1 MVRPPHLLTLPLV
14 LVACAGTCMAQ
25 DKPSEPPAPEQPK
38 ELKVTRPKQPEPEPG
53 RDEKKEE
60 KPKDEK
66 QDPAKQP
73 ETPPAPVMPAPTPV
87 PPAPVPGPE
96 MGPTPGAQPGANSPN
111 AKPVVAPSEP
121 GAEPKSIDSPV
132 ASDMVRLGP
141 FTDEVDVKLLVKLVQ
156 EELKIQIIS
165 TDQALRDKKV
175 SLMPNAIEIKR
186 SELLPFLQL
195 LLEQNGQILTR
206 DVGNIWIIRPQT
218 ELNSGKPGEDSS
230 TTQVVSTLGL
240 KPTSLQNAIQ
250 AAMRSAGGQQPAAG
264 PIAYLDDLGVIVMTD
279 TPRRIDAIK
288 ALIAKIASE
297 QQNAEIVRFDLKYIA
312 APVARVRILELAGQF
327 TRALAPNTGNDPNA
341 AAMNQATTQP
351 GANASPNTSN
361 LAQRLIVNPQGNG
374 LLFRGRPDERA
385 FIEKLIPIVDM
396 PNDLVPRYYDIPAA
410 IIIAEQGSRQ
420 GLGELKIMRSLR
432 EGLTSSTGVV
442 NPGQPGQ
449 QLASSSAITEIGGP
463 CFIVDPEGRGFMYYG
478 TPEQQDRLQLIVQQ
492 FRDAVKRDDV
502 IYDFYKLKHAS
513 APDTAEIIRGL
524 IANQAVG
531 GSSSLLPGGRNST
544 TQGRRPN
551 APVTANTNPATP
563 SRSSTLGSTNEL
575 GEIVASDDIFVQAD
589 ERNNQLIVKAP
600 RRLQPQFARLIE
612 KLDLRRAQ
620 VYLDCKIVVVT
631 DTDESRIAVETQLLN
646 ANGTG
651 GALRTLFPNSAMPLP
666 PNSITQFPVIV
677 PALGGATGAIIK
689 TGSVAATIIAIAN
702 TTDARIVAS
711 PQLLV
716 DDNEEAEVASL
727 EQRPSATTT
736 QSGQAGSTEIG
747 FGGYEDAGPKLKV
760 KPRISTGNSLS
771 INYEIELSAFV
782 GDPPSP
788 NVPPAKQKNNIKSA
802 SVTLPSDSTLVVG
815 GLSFEQ
821 KTKTVFKV
829 PLLGDIPIIGQ
840 AFRDERVSN
849 NKRTFY
855 VFITPRIMRDQG
867 FDDLRLNTEGPASSV
882 RVNDALPAPVP
893 STIPISP
900 LPQPLRTPSGDQN
913 GWNGPNL
920 GYPESSPASTPARR
934 TPGTSEPG

>member
-1 MVRPPHLLTLPLV
+1 MVRPAHLITLPLV
-14 LVACAGTCMAQ
+14 LALAAGTCLAQ
-25 DKPSEPPAPEQPK
+25 DKPADQPNDAEAARKREFLEKLEELKKATAPKADPPA
-38 ELKVTRPKQPEPEPG
+38 T
-53 RDEKKEE
+53 
-60 KPKDEK
+60 
-66 QDPAKQP
+66 
-73 ETPPAPVMPAPTPV
+73 TPAPAQPQPAPAVNPAATVPTTPAANQ
-87 PPAPVPGPE
+87 PAGDQPAGPPNPAP
-96 MGPTPGAQPGANSPN
+96 
-111 AKPVVAPSEP
+111 KPVVAPSEP
-121 GAEPKSIDSPV
+121 GADAKSIDSPV
-132 ASDMVRLGP
+132 APDMVRLGP
-141 FTDEVDVKLLVKLVQ
+141 FTDEVDIKLLVKLVQ

-206 DVGNIWIIRPQT
+206 DVGNIWIIKAQT
-218 ELNSGKPGEDSS
+218 DLNGGNPGADSS
-230 TTQVVSTLGL
+230 TTQIISTLGL

-250 AAMRSAGGQQPAAG
+250 AAMRAGGGQPAAG
-264 PIAYLDDLGVIVMTD
+264 PLAYLDDLGVIVMTD
-279 TPRRIDAIK
+279 TPRRISAIR
-288 ALIAKIASE
+288 ALIATIAAE

-312 APVARVRILELAGQF
+312 APVARVRLLELAGQF
-327 TRALAPNTGNDPNA
+327 TRALAPGASNDPGA
-341 AAMNQATTQP
+341 QALNQATAQP

-385 FIEKLIPIVDM
+385 FVEKLIPIVDM

-432 EGLTSSTGVV
+432 EGISAPGTAGTT
-442 NPGQPGQ
+442 GQPGSGQ
-449 QLASSSAITEIGGP
+449 AFGVASAITEVGGP
-463 CFIVDPEGRGFMYYG
+463 SFIVDPEGRGFMYYG
-478 TPEQQDRLQLIVQQ
+478 TPEQQERLGLIVQQ

-502 IYDFYKLKHAS
+502 VYEFYKLKHAS

-531 GSSSLLPGGRNST
+531 GSSSLLPGNRGST
-544 TQGRRPN
+544 AQTRR
-551 APVTANTNPATP
+551 ANQPAAAANPATP
-563 SRSSTLGSTNEL
+563 NRPTTSASTNEL

-600 RRLQPQFARLIE
+600 RRLQPQFAKLIE

-620 VYLDCKIVVVT
+620 VYIDCKIVVVT
-631 DTDESRIAVETQLLN
+631 DTADSRIAVETQLIN
-646 ANGTG
+646 ANATG
-651 GALRTLFPNSAMPLP
+651 GALRTLFPPSAMPIGTTG
-666 PNSITQFPVIV
+666 NITQIPVIV
-677 PALGGATGAIIK
+677 PAVGATAAIIK

-716 DDNEEAEVASL
+716 DDNEEAEVVSL
-727 EQRPSATTT
+727 EQRPTTTTT
-736 QSGQAGSTEIG
+736 QSSGAGSTQTA

-760 KPRISTGNSLS
+760 KPRISTSNSLS
-771 INYEIELSAFV
+771 INYEIELSSFQPDAADASS
-782 GDPPSP
+782 G
-788 NVPPAKQKNNIKSA
+788 VPPPKQKNNIKSD

-815 GLSFEQ
+815 GLAFEQ
-821 KTKTVFKV
+821 KGKTVIKV
-829 PLLGDIPIIGQ
+829 PYLGDIPVVGQ
-840 AFRDERVSN
+840 LFRDERTSN

-855 VFITPRIMRDQG
+855 VFITPRVMRDQG
-867 FDDLRLNTEGPASSV
+867 FDDLRLNTEGPASAV
-882 RVNDALPAPVP
+882 RILDPLPPPVP
-893 STIPISP
+893 SVIPISP
-900 LPQPLRTPSGDQN
+900 MPQPLRTPPGDQN

-920 GYPESSPASTPARR
+920 GYPEPSAPAPSSTPR
-934 TPGTSEPG
+934 TPGTSEPS